1 MPDGTNSQP
10 TNTQN
15 GSTNPWWDKP
25 IHDERPLKIIC
36 AGAGASGLLF
46 AYKLQRSFENFELIL
61 YEKNEDI
68 GGTWLE
74 NKYPG
79 YRILLLMLS
88 FSS

>member
-1 MPDGTNSQP
+1 MPDGRHSQP
-10 TNTQN
+10 ANAQN

-79 YRILLLMLS
+79 YGII
-88 FSS
+88 